1 MPPVRPIFKVVLI
14 PSRLWKILLYVFLPT
29 FMLVIG
35 FCPGQIL
42 LWPFITEVLIF
53 VVVMMLT
60 VTGVETSFQESKV
73 CQHRTFPLTYK
84 KELLYSDIKEVVLNR
99 TVLET
104 AYGLG
109 SVELLTHAS
118 SGGHRGF
125 LSQWSVPGMIVGP
138 VKNWEAVYRFLQDKV
153 ESSRKER
160 S

>member
-1 MPPVRPIFKVVLI
+1 MSPVRPVFKVALI
-14 PSRLWKILLYVFLPT
+14 PPKLWKILLYIFLPT
-29 FMLVIG
+29 LALVTG
-35 FCPGQIL
+35 LCPGQIL

-53 VVVMMLT
+53 VVLMAFT
-60 VTGVETSFQESKV
+60 VTGVETSFQERKV

-99 TVLET
+99 TALET
-104 AYGLG
+104 VYGLG

-118 SGGHRGF
+118 SGSHKGF

-138 VKNWEAVYRFLQDKV
+138 VKNWEEVYRFLQERV
-153 ESSRKER
+153 EASRKER